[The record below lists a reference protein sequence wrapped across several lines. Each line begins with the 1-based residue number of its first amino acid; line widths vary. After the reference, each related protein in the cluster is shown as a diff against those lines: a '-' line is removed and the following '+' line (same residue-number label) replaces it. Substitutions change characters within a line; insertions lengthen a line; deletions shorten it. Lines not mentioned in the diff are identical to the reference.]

1 MRSLTSLRG
10 ESASVPPTAT
20 GLSRYGDE
28 PEEEEEEEEEEEID
42 RGAPS
47 RLFDLLKREGICFI
61 MEAFLDL

>member
-28 PEEEEEEEEEEEID
+28 PEEEEEEEEEELFVFIGYC
-42 RGAPS
+42 RGTQSA
-47 RLFDLLKREGICFI
+47 RC
-61 MEAFLDL
+61 